1 MTQSVAPFWLS
12 RLGLTAFR
20 NHRATVLEPD
30 KRPVVLIGDN
40 GAGKTNILE
49 AISLLSPGRG
59 LRHVALSDLVQREFD
74 GAEQKSARIWGVA
87 AQFETPL
94 GRREVGT
101 ARDPMRIDTPR
112 ERRLIKIDGVVK
124 STQQSLCD
132 VASVVWLTPQMDGLF
147 RDSAS
152 GRRRFL
158 DRLVMA
164 FDPEHMGHVQA
175 YEQALRERARLLKNA
190 NADRAWLAVLED
202 TMARHAVAVTVA
214 RQDLVERL
222 NSMQGAGPF
231 PRAAVALDGQVER
244 WLSDNPAVVVEDH
257 LRRALADGRDR
268 GGGGH
273 RSDLLVTHQAKSLP
287 ARFCSTGEQKALLVS
302 LILAQARM
310 IVLDRGVAPLLLLDE
325 VVAHL
330 DHERRQALFSTLLDL
345 NCQAWMTGTDRE
357 GFELLGHAA
366 QWVTVRAGSAEHLS
380 KPQSSSSGASN
391 RFL

>member
-1 MTQSVAPFWLS
+1 MTQSVAPFWMS

-30 KRPVVLIGDN
+30 ERPVVLVGDN

-49 AISLLSPGRG
+49 AISLLTPGRG
-59 LRHVALSDLVQREFD
+59 LRNVALSDLVQREF
-74 GAEQKSARIWGVA
+74 GTTEQHTPGPARVWGVA

-101 ARDPMRIDTPR
+101 ARDPMRADTTR
-112 ERRLIKIDGVVK
+112 ERRLIKIDGMVEP
-124 STQQSLCD
+124 TQHSLCE
-132 VASVVWLTPQMDGLF
+132 VVSIIWLTPQMDGLF
-147 RDSAS
+147 RDSSS

-164 FDPEHMGHVQA
+164 FDPEHTGHVQA
-175 YEQALRERARLLKNA
+175 YEQALRERARLLKNGQS
-190 NADRAWLAVLED
+190 DRAWLAVLED

-222 NSMQGAGPF
+222 ESMQGAGPF
-231 PRAAVALDGQVER
+231 PRATVALDGQVEH
-244 WLSDNPAVVVEDH
+244 WLSEHPAVVVEDY
-257 LRRALADGRDR
+257 LRCALEDARDRDR
-268 GGGGH
+268 GNGGASVGPH
-273 RSDLLVTHQAKSLP
+273 RSDLLVDHRAKSLP

-310 IVLDRGVAPLLLLDE
+310 IVWDRGVAPLLLLDE

-330 DHERRQALFSTLLDL
+330 DHDRRRALFSILLDL
-345 NCQAWMTGTDRE
+345 NCQAWMTGTDRK

-366 QWVTVRAGSAEHLS
+366 QWVTVRAGSATLS
-380 KPQSSSSGASN
+380 PE
-391 RFL
+391 RD